1 MDKFCHSCA
10 APLGNPELK
19 GVGET
24 YCKYCSDE
32 HGKLKSRGEVQSA
45 IAGWFKMWQPKVDHT
60 TAMKRAALYMQ
71 AMPAWA

>member
-19 GVGET
+19 GASDT
-24 YCKYCSDE
+24 YCKYCLDE
-32 HGKLKSRGEVQSA
+32 HGKLKSRGEVQGA
-45 IAGWFKMWQPKVDHT
+45 IAGWFQMWQPGVDQ
-60 TAMKRAALYMQ
+60 AAAFKRAGLYMQ